1 MLINKSITIA
11 VLLYMI
17 QLGYPSDELASS
29 IDKISKYSLIDSL
42 QDYKYTQPERAIS
55 FATRVLKR
63 KKFASGKNPK
73 VESAFYNHLG
83 EIYLRMN
90 LPSQALSYYI
100 EAKRL
105 IPKSK
110 APWLE
115 VQFGNVYYN
124 QGEWIKAKNSYNKAL
139 EIFSNWKITGARLD
153 GKATGGNSV
162 AGMTTCYS
170 NLGRIEIQLK
180 NYESALSYFELALET
195 KQNRFDKGL
204 DDHPMKFGGL
214 SGVLYQEFLLA
225 DLYYKWGMIDLS
237 MEKVSLIDSL
247 GIPIYNKS
255 DLDPLPSRDQGL
267 RILYRVLGLTN
278 DLKIKI
284 YTGEKKY
291 KQAQQASILAKMFL
305 KEWPIYLARSHSN
318 TAKMFFNQDS
328 LYKALEQIDLGI
340 RICQLKGLN
349 YEELELLKYKMELFE
364 KSNLNKSAI
373 DVAQKVLEKKM
384 TIENLQMSGMI
395 ESVEIKSELYQSK
408 SELLKA
414 KRQQR
419 LLHILIGM
427 LILVTGLIIISYRNK
442 KRHSEQIAII
452 NEQENQ
458 LTQVQLKNKEAELV
472 NLSTFA
478 LSKKDLLINIIK
490 DLDYHITL
498 INNEEDKKSLKPLRK
513 KVQNFVDDGVDWED
527 YKIQFTNV
535 YPNFVDSIVSYNS
548 EITNSDIK
556 LCCYLKMNM
565 NTKDIAQLF
574 GLTVRAIENKRYRLR
589 KKLSLEKE
597 TSLMT
602 FINGLN

>member
-55 FATRVLKR
+55 FASRVLKR

>member
-63 KKFASGKNPK
+63 KKYASGKYPK

>member
-63 KKFASGKNPK
+63 KKYASGKYPK

-419 LLHILIGM
+419 LLQILIGM

-452 NEQENQ
+452 NEQENK
-458 LTQVQLKNKEAELV
+458 LTQVQLKNKETELV

>member
-1 MLINKSITIA
+1 MLINKSFTIA

-55 FATRVLKR
+55 FASRVLKR
-63 KKFASGKNPK
+63 KKYASGKYPK

-124 QGEWIKAKNSYNKAL
+124 QGEWIKAKKSYNKAL

-195 KQNRFDKGL
+195 KQNRFDKGF
-204 DDHPMKFGGL
+204 DNHPMKFGAL

-452 NEQENQ
+452 NEQENK
-458 LTQVQLKNKEAELV
+458 LTQVQLKNKETELV